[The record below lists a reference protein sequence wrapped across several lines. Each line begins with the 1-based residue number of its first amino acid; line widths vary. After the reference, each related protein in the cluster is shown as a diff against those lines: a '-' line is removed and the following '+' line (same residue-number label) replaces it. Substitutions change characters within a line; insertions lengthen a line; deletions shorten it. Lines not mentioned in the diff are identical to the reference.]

1 MKRSRLLALTLI
13 LPTTLA
19 LTACGNDISR
29 NLDDRREQYAESS
42 MEQVFGGDFKDFY
55 VQCPGVTGAEA
66 STAMDMESDD
76 IEENSEEDPKY
87 QYVYLRGSDNALE
100 VKSVKRDDTDLCGTF
115 ESSKPEAFSTES
127 TESTDSADAPAS
139 AENPPKQPKAEY
151 AGWLKADTPLT
162 FRKPE
167 RHEPWQLDTK
177 VFNETVK
184 TEPSHT
190 EDEQADE
197 TTGATPSETV
207 QP

>member
-1 MKRSRLLALTLI
+1 MKRSRLLAQTLI

-42 MEQVFGGDFKDFY
+42 MEQVFGGDFKEFY

-115 ESSKPEAFSTES
+115 ESSKPDAFSTES
-127 TESTDSADAPAS
+127 ADAPAQ
-139 AENPPKQPKAEY
+139 QPKAEY
-151 AGWLKADTPLT
+151 AGWLKADTLLT

-184 TEPSHT
+184 AEAGETAEPSETESSHT

-207 QP
+207 

>member
-42 MEQVFGGDFKDFY
+42 MEQVFGGDFKEFY

-115 ESSKPEAFSTES
+115 ESSKPDAFSTES
-127 TESTDSADAPAS
+127 TESADAPAQ
-139 AENPPKQPKAEY
+139 QPKAEY
-151 AGWLKADTPLT
+151 AGWLKADTLLT

-184 TEPSHT
+184 AEAGETAEPSETESSHT

-207 QP
+207 